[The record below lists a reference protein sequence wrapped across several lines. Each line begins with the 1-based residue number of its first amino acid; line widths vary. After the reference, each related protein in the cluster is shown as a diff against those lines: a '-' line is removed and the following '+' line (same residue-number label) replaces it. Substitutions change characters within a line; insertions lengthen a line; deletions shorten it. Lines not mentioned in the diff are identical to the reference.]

1 MLPKQHAV
9 VVIHDETFFICKRCP
24 CCWYSKEYTI
34 SLCAKAKHCGNAE
47 GQTLCVCPKQ
57 DVLLLLLL
65 LTNGHQA
72 CSQARGAAAHR
83 ASLSL
88 CRDTSVQE
96 AGQCC
101 FSKAF
106 QKQQLVSSTRHPCRS
121 CRRRC
126 RCTRRKHLLCSERR
140 DVSAQEEDAALG
152 QQEDIVVIQ
161 NQDTPTPVKTEGCVS
176 RNHTGRDT
184 DRVYNSDVGTHI
196 QN

>member
-9 VVIHDETFFICKRCP
+9 VVIHDETFFVCKRWP
-24 CCWYSKEYTI
+24 CCSVQKSI
-34 SLCAKAKHCGNAE
+34 PSLCVQKQDIVVMLKAKH
-47 GQTLCVCPKQ
+47 CVCPKQ

-83 ASLSL
+83 ASLSS

-96 AGQCC
+96 GQCC

-126 RCTRRKHLLCSERR
+126 RCTRRGHLLCSERR